1 MLKLDALRAS
11 FVIAA
16 LRSFPSAIALDSSE
30 DQLQT
35 AARLSTEPLQ
45 LQLDSEV
52 LQWRLF
58 FAATIVR
65 CGS

>member
-1 MLKLDALRAS
+1 M
-11 FVIAA
+11 IAA

-30 DQLQT
+30 DQLQA
-35 AARLSTEPLQ
+35 AARLSTELQ
-45 LQLDSEV
+45 QPQLDSEV

-58 FAATIVR
+58 FTATIVK